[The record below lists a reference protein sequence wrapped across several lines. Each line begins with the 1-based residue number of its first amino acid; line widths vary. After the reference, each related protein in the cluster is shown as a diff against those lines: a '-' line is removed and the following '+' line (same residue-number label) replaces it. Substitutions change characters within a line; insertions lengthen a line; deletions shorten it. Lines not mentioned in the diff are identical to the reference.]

1 MWHQPEDYKEGV
13 SSTTSSSST
22 CSSSSSI
29 DLPVRFRRMEQRCS
43 VEGGKREKG
52 TRYLA

>member
-13 SSTTSSSST
+13 SSSSSS
-22 CSSSSSI
+22 SSSNISSI